1 LSKKKKQL
9 QNGRSWPEFMAKLN
23 MKWAGPVHL
32 WRGKC
37 HKTDGEKESATQF
50 PYQKQENIYLGKILQ
65 SYGCFERSGNTL

>member
-1 LSKKKKQL
+1 
-9 QNGRSWPEFMAKLN
+9 MAKLN

-65 SYGCFERSGNTL
+65 SYG